1 MFIGRIDV
9 EICEDG
15 KIRLSDSIADRIRAC
30 GKLYV
35 YYCHGT
41 DDSTSGDFIAYSPFT
56 YDEEECDLVGS
67 TMLTEDNCLCIPS
80 EYVDQFI
87 GECCFIGM
95 ERIAELHIA
104 KEFENNYCNINS
116 DDTDILQIAET
127 LDF

>member
-15 KIRLSDSIADRIRAC
+15 KIRLPDSIADRIRAC

-41 DDSTSGDFIAYSPFT
+41 DDSRSGDFIVYSPFT

-67 TMLTEDNCLCIPS
+67 TPVTADNCLCIPS
-80 EYVDQFI
+80 EYLDRFI
-87 GECCFIGM
+87 GKCCFIGM
-95 ERIAELHIA
+95 DKTSELHIA

-127 LDF
+127 LGF

>member
-15 KIRLSDSIADRIRAC
+15 KIRLPDSIADRIRAC

-41 DDSTSGDFIAYSPFT
+41 ELIGEDYFISYSPFT

-67 TMLTEDNCLCIPS
+67 TTLTEDNCLCIPS
-80 EYVDQFI
+80 EYVNQFI
-87 GECCFIGM
+87 GKCCFIGM
-95 ERIAELHIA
+95 DKTLELHIA

-127 LDF
+127 LGF